1 MTKQMG
7 DQFYYVDK
15 QLRKLEGKEKQELQK
30 KIDEIDWSILDAVE
44 RRETITERGVFAPL
58 DAVEVD
64 EIAARAD
71 EFKKTGL
78 KRSAPERSG
87 RCFWQEARAQ
97 DWAMISQKERSISG
111 SSMISTFLSV

>member
-1 MTKQMG
+1 MG

-58 DAVEVD
+58 DAVEV
-64 EIAARAD
+64 
-71 EFKKTGL
+71 
-78 KRSAPERSG
+78 
-87 RCFWQEARAQ
+87 CH
-97 DWAMISQKERSISG
+97 SG
-111 SSMISTFLSV
+111 SSEALPPPHRNSKAPPVPPRPGV

>member
-1 MTKQMG
+1 MG

-78 KRSAPERSG
+78 
-87 RCFWQEARAQ
+87 EAIRAGKIGAVLLAGGQ
-97 DWAMISQKERSISG
+97 GTRLGYD
-111 SSMISTFLSV
+111 LSLIHI

>member
-1 MTKQMG
+1 MG

-78 KRSAPERSG
+78 
-87 RCFWQEARAQ
+87 EAIRAGKIGAVLLAGGQ
-97 DWAMISQKERSISG
+97 GTRLGYDQPKGTVNIGIEHLH
-111 SSMISTFLSV
+111 F